1 MNLSDPPRTLTVPGF
16 GDLFGGSAEEVWRTG
31 APRHPRY
38 AGLLNLKGNT
48 SFVSSVAQVM
58 LRIPSVAVF
67 LASHVKLCRREPR
80 ESCVVCLLEKVQLEL
95 KMTGQELAKCKDHM
109 PSSLLR
115 NALNQDFAAE
125 SEHDAALCLQS
136 FLHAAACEERRGER
150 SAQGNYESPVARC
163 VEVTHVERLFSFWE
177 DQRVYC
183 NCGTHNQSISAK
195 LMLELPLLDQGGEEV
210 TTTDLYLQY
219 CLGSDGNLGAFNFFC
234 SYCSTPEAQRM
245 QRRVREIPTS
255 WFCV

>member
-1 MNLSDPPRTLTVPGF
+1 M
-16 GDLFGGSAEEVWRTG
+16 
-31 APRHPRY
+31 
-38 AGLLNLKGNT
+38 
-48 SFVSSVAQVM
+48 
-58 LRIPSVAVF
+58 
-67 LASHVKLCRREPR
+67 
-80 ESCVVCLLEKVQLEL
+80 VCLLEKVQLEL

-150 SAQGNYESPVARC
+150 STQGNYESPVVRC
-163 VEVTHVERLFSFWE
+163 VEVTHVERLFSFWK

-195 LMLELPLLDQGGEEV
+195 LMLE
-210 TTTDLYLQY
+210 
-219 CLGSDGNLGAFNFFC
+219 
-234 SYCSTPEAQRM
+234 
-245 QRRVREIPTS
+245 
-255 WFCV
+255 